1 MAKKPSFLSG
11 FDLSGLWRP
20 QPETAASSR
29 TRPFRQHGNG
39 RFWWHTLRNTDYV
52 PPVYARLSDPE
63 WALMAEWFS
72 VTQANNTIGEINVP
86 AMDFIQGLIMGNG
99 IQRIVQLGHY
109 CGYSALLIGFMLRAM
124 RATPG
129 LISFDISQEF
139 TSFSQQW
146 VARAGLTE
154 YVKLVVA
161 DSASE
166 TAYATAK
173 RFLNGDPELILV
185 DSSHQYTH
193 TLAELDLWAAQMK
206 VHSIMLL
213 HDTSQFASRYDSTG
227 AGGVS
232 RAIQEWLPAHPEFG
246 YINLNRHVQ
255 LGVDAN
261 NLVYKDG
268 CGLGILQRQQ

>member
-1 MAKKPSFLSG
+1 MAKKSSFLSG

-129 LISFDISQEF
+129 LISFDISQSGQSI
-139 TSFSQQW
+139 TLQ
-146 VARAGLTE
+146 VTDKG
-154 YVKLVVA
+154 VGIP
-161 DSASE
+161 SE
-166 TAYATAK
+166 
-173 RFLNGDPELILV
+173 
-185 DSSHQYTH
+185 
-193 TLAELDLWAAQMK
+193 DLK
-206 VHSIMLL
+206 YLFEPFHRGSNVSNI
-213 HDTSQFASRYDSTG
+213 TG
-227 AGGVS
+227 T
-232 RAIQEWLPAHPEFG
+232 
-246 YINLNRHVQ
+246 
-255 LGVDAN
+255 
-261 NLVYKDG
+261 
-268 CGLGILQRQQ
+268 GLGLSIVKQAVEVHNGTITVESVLGEGSCFIVTLPKLNYE

>member
-1 MAKKPSFLSG
+1 MAKKPSFLSA
-11 FDLSGLWRP
+11 FDLRGLWRS
-20 QPETAASSR
+20 QPATSSPSR
-29 TRPFRQHGNG
+29 SRSFRQHGSG

-52 PPVYARLSDPE
+52 PPVYARLSDQE

-139 TSFSQQW
+139 TSFSEQW

-166 TAYATAK
+166 KAYATAK
-173 RFLNGDPELILV
+173 LFLNGDPELILV

-213 HDTSQFASRYDSTG
+213 HDTSQFASNYDSTG

-255 LGVDAN
+255 LGANAN
-261 NLVYKDG
+261 NIVYKDG